1 MKLVA
6 EVALHNVSLEEQQP
20 AQVDS
25 LADLL
30 KGLGFSPKQINPRFF
45 YDVRG
50 SELFEKITQLPEYY
64 PTRTEKAILKNNAE
78 DIASS
83 CLVYGLL

>member
-1 MKLVA
+1 MFV
-6 EVALHNVSLEEQQP
+6 Q
-20 AQVDS
+20 
-25 LADLL
+25 ADQ
-30 KGLGFSPKQINPRFF
+30 SAFF
-45 YDVRG
+45 YDARG
-50 SELFEKITQLPEYY
+50 SELFEKITQLPKYY